1 MVNLIYSDLKES
13 HISFADILRHSICA
27 NEVQL
32 NTYCESCQRF
42 STAVESRRM
51 LALPDILVIN
61 CGLESNAAL
70 DIWLRKG
77 GGIRSDGQGLSA
89 TASARAGQGDNPN
102 IQFINKRCRFG
113 DKCNRRSCRFLHS
126 DTSDPY
132 TAARGER
139 EGIGSGQSWL
149 PFTLNIIVRGDG
161 TSPTVRETE
170 INNGDGI
177 NYELAAIVCVIH
189 HDSRENIVSL
199 INVGAGYHERHHSS
213 GMSHWYVFN
222 DFTVHSIK
230 ESEVGHL
237 PVDWKQ
243 PCMLY
248 YIRKDIAHKYKD
260 LKVISPLTEDL
271 IRKDTSIPRNASARL
286 KTFTPLLDSE
296 QFSAGDIVAMDAEFV
311 TLNQEEAE
319 IRSDGTRATIRPS
332 QRSVARISCLRGQ
345 GQMEGV
351 AFIDDYIATQEQVV
365 DYLTQFSGIQPGDLD
380 VTVSS
385 KHLSTLKAT
394 YQKLRLLVDKGVIFV
409 GHGLK
414 NDFRVINLVV
424 PQEQVRDTV
433 LLFQL
438 RNKRMLSL
446 RFLAWHFFGETIQSE
461 THDSIEDAKTALR
474 LYRKYLELEQRD
486 EINAALTELYEV
498 GKKYNWKV
506 PKDGAGGGYSN
517 AGTPAAPLE

>member
-1 MVNLIYSDLKES
+1 M
-13 HISFADILRHSICA
+13 
-27 NEVQL
+27 
-32 NTYCESCQRF
+32 
-42 STAVESRRM
+42 
-51 LALPDILVIN
+51 
-61 CGLESNAAL
+61 
-70 DIWLRKG
+70 
-77 GGIRSDGQGLSA
+77 
-89 TASARAGQGDNPN
+89 
-102 IQFINKRCRFG
+102 
-113 DKCNRRSCRFLHS
+113 
-126 DTSDPY
+126 
-132 TAARGER
+132 
-139 EGIGSGQSWL
+139 
-149 PFTLNIIVRGDG
+149 
-161 TSPTVRETE
+161 
-170 INNGDGI
+170 
-177 NYELAAIVCVIH
+177 
-189 HDSRENIVSL
+189 
-199 INVGAGYHERHHSS
+199 
-213 GMSHWYVFN
+213 
-222 DFTVHSIK
+222 
-230 ESEVGHL
+230 
-237 PVDWKQ
+237 
-243 PCMLY
+243 
-248 YIRKDIAHKYKD
+248 
-260 LKVISPLTEDL
+260 
-271 IRKDTSIPRNASARL
+271 
-286 KTFTPLLDSE
+286 
-296 QFSAGDIVAMDAEFV
+296 AMDAEFV